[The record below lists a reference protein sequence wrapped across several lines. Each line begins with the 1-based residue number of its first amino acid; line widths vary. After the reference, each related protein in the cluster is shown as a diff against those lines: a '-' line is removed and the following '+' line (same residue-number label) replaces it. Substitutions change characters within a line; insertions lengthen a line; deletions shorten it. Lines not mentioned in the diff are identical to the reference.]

1 MSLYSLDIENFQSHE
16 KTRLQ
21 LHPRINALVGD
32 SDCGKSA
39 VMRALMWCI
48 TNSPQGLAH
57 VSNWAKNKKG
67 DIKGRCLV
75 RVDAEGGVVTRIRE
89 PEYNGY
95 HLDPV
100 DDISP
105 AECSRDFEALRTDVP
120 AEIAEAL
127 NIGPVNIQRQ
137 LDPPFL
143 ISATPGEAARYIN
156 SLVDLQVID
165 EALSVVNGM
174 NRDTASELKFAQ
186 ATLETRK
193 SELEALDWVD
203 RLQEL
208 AETARG
214 LELELGARTEQ
225 VRALNADLETLE
237 ASGKR
242 VSVLEADLQEIA
254 NRMDQ
259 ADRISGKLD
268 RAIAASNRA
277 SQSYREYTAAR
288 KRSGGMEA
296 VERAGALLDRALQA
310 ATEAEAL
317 RVKCNGLLVFLS
329 EYRAADRIRGI
340 DADRISGMLSKLQR
354 DGAKI
359 AEGKR
364 LLQDNGLEEYMRNAP
379 AALLDLETLEARL
392 GRLRRMDATLQ
403 GCLDD
408 LEQKH
413 ADLRI
418 FCGNRELRDGADRKL
433 QEALRALDGQIC
445 PCCGRPMHAS
455 EM

>member
-1 MSLYSLDIENFQSHE
+1 MSLYSLSIENFQSHE
-16 KTRLQ
+16 KTRMQ

-39 VMRALMWCI
+39 VMRAILWCI

-75 RVDAEGGVVTRIRE
+75 QVDAQGGVVTRIRE

-105 AECSRDFEALRTDVP
+105 VECSRDFEALRTDVP

-156 SLVDLQVID
+156 GLVDLQVID
-165 EALSVVNGM
+165 EALSIVNGM
-174 NRDTASELKFAQ
+174 NRDTASELKFAIAEQEKRQ
-186 ATLETRK
+186 A
-193 SELEALDWVD
+193 ELDALAWVD
-203 RLQEL
+203 RLQAL
-208 AETARG
+208 AERAQS
-214 LELELGARTEQ
+214 LEKELGDKKGRVELL
-225 VRALNADLETLE
+225 RDDLGRLE
-237 ASGKR
+237 ASGKLAA
-242 VSVLEADLQEIA
+242 VLEADLMEIA
-254 NRMDQ
+254 DRLDQ
-259 ADRISGKLD
+259 VDRISGKLD
-268 RAIAASNRA
+268 RAIATSNRV
-277 SQSYREYTAAR
+277 SLSFKEYTAEK
-288 KRSGGMEA
+288 KRSAGLEA
-296 VERAGALLDRALQA
+296 VNRAGALLDRAGQIDAQA
-310 ATEAEAL
+310 GAL
-317 RVKCNGLLVFLS
+317 RVKCNGLLVHLS
-329 EYRAADRIRGI
+329 EYRGAARICAI
-340 DADRISGMLSKLQR
+340 DAEGISGMLSKLQGTER
-354 DGAKI
+354 AIED
-359 AEGKR
+359 GKR
-364 LLQDNGLEEYMRNAP
+364 LLQDTGLEDYERNAP
-379 AALLDLETLEARL
+379 AAFLDLEALEGKL

-408 LEQKH
+408 LEQKQ

-418 FCGNRELRDGADRKL
+418 FGTNLELRDGADRKIR
-433 QEALRALDGQIC
+433 EALESLDGQIC
-445 PCCGRPMHAS
+445 PCCGRPMHACD
-455 EM
+455 M